1 MQLDHYSSDQSSYH
15 SAIMALNMSSAHSL
29 VVTVILVDHLL
40 LNIFFS
46 LVNYT
51 ILVTQLLTIACF
63 TFSFIISTL
72 QLMHIRSF
80 VVNCITSPP
89 ES

>member
-1 MQLDHYSSDQSSYH
+1 
-15 SAIMALNMSSAHSL
+15 MALNMSSAHIL

-63 TFSFIISTL
+63 TISFIISTL
-72 QLMHIRSF
+72 QFTYIPSF